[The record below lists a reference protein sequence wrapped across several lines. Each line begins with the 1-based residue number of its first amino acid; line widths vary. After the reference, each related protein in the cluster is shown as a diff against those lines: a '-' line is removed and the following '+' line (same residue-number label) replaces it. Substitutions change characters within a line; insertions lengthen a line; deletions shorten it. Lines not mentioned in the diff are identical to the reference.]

1 MNAMTSTPPQKS
13 FAPLEPPNGVAS
25 GLLGVVVD
33 AILVAGAALR
43 LALVV
48 ASVAVR
54 KLLPVLRHL
63 RRRRQD
69 TAVGTW

>member
-1 MNAMTSTPPQKS
+1 MNAVTSTSRQKW
-13 FAPLEPPNGVAS
+13 FASLEPPNGVAS
-25 GLLGVVVD
+25 GLLGVVAD

-54 KLLPVLRHL
+54 TLLPVL

-69 TAVGTW
+69 TAAGTW